1 MNKFL
6 LVLIVFALSS
16 CQNNTKEKGK
26 EKVETVSSEI
36 ELIEMPEDLEE
47 ISGITFVNDSLVAAV
62 EDENGVLYF
71 FDIAKKEI
79 IREFTFAEKGD
90 YEDLTRNGNDIY
102 VIRADGII
110 YEIANFAAEHPQVTY
125 FKTPLKS
132 KNDIEGLA
140 YDKENHR
147 LLLAVKEK
155 NLNQK
160 DKEHEFKDI
169 YQFTLDNKIFDS
181 IPVMRI
187 NLKQIEDKFKE
198 DGLTEAS
205 KKFLKA
211 IGNENINEIIKPT
224 ALTYHP
230 TNGKLYVLS
239 AGNNFIVT
247 LNPDGSFADI
257 TRFSGKEFM
266 QPEGIAFNS
275 KGELYISNE
284 GKKNKGNI
292 IKLIK

>member
-1 MNKFL
+1 MNKLL
-6 LVLIVFALSS
+6 LVLIVFILSS
-16 CQNNTKEKGK
+16 CQNRTKKE

-36 ELIEMPEDLEE
+36 ELIEVPEDLEE
-47 ISGITFVNDSLVAAV
+47 ISGIAFVNDSLVAAV

-71 FDIAKKEI
+71 FDIAKKKI
-79 IREFTFAEKGD
+79 VREFPFAEEGD
-90 YEDLTRNGNDIY
+90 YEDLARNGNDMY
-102 VIRADGII
+102 VVRADGTI
-110 YEIANFAAEHPQVTY
+110 YEIANFASEHPQITY
-125 FKTPLKS
+125 YQTPLKS
-132 KNDIEGLA
+132 KNDIESLA
-140 YDKENHR
+140 YDQQNHR

-160 DKEHEFKDI
+160 DKEDEFKDI
-169 YQFTLDNKIFDS
+169 YQFTLKDKTFDS

-198 DGLTEAS
+198 DELTEAS

-211 IGNENINEIIKPT
+211 IGNENINQIIKPT

-239 AGNNFIVT
+239 AGNNFILT